1 MRETSAK
8 TKVGGKLETMCTES
22 TFFDKDYF
30 QDLVSALIGMGG
42 ALLIF
47 YLTLKNDKKKEDKKN
62 KETNKNRI
70 RHFSNLSNSSTN
82 HIETIIYNLNE
93 MIAKY
98 DVDELTFQLLPF
110 SPNKSLDRIE
120 KLLKNENYFLA
131 YVDEFGDKKVK
142 TFNNISFKIDFFIM
156 QVEQIWE
163 MIKASQKFDYE
174 RKIKFKNQVN
184 ELMNSTAW
192 LTKQSDILSVEDIDE
207 IGKMITDFYDDFTNG
222 NDLEYYYKFI
232 RKVLEDV
239 LINYTDNKT
248 VLEILPQFRTASN
261 LFIEIKAQN
270 TNHKGD
276 LKEIVQI
283 LSTTLV
289 KYKEETKDLH

>member
-1 MRETSAK
+1 
-8 TKVGGKLETMCTES
+8 
-22 TFFDKDYF
+22 
-30 QDLVSALIGMGG
+30 
-42 ALLIF
+42 
-47 YLTLKNDKKKEDKKN
+47 
-62 KETNKNRI
+62 
-70 RHFSNLSNSSTN
+70 
-82 HIETIIYNLNE
+82 
-93 MIAKY
+93 
-98 DVDELTFQLLPF
+98 
-110 SPNKSLDRIE
+110 
-120 KLLKNENYFLA
+120 
-131 YVDEFGDKKVK
+131 
-142 TFNNISFKIDFFIM
+142 
-156 QVEQIWE
+156 